1 MKVLGGLMTFTA
13 ALLLA
18 YAASGGQDVQAVG
31 GNVPAQD
38 GVDVQTHGP
47 IHEAYAQPT
56 APKTLAAPIIAK
68 KPPEPVNELPP
79 ESKPEGN
86 QAQWIPGYWA
96 WDDDQNDF
104 LWVSGIWRVPPPDRN
119 WVPGY
124 WQQVNGGQRWIS
136 GFWGVRADAS
146 MDLLPAPPEPIAEA
160 LPPQPNADTI
170 YAPGIWVNQENR
182 YLWRPGHWVRAR
194 PGWVWV
200 PAHYYWTPGG
210 YVFVR
215 GFWDYELDHRGL
227 CFAPVYLDPRIYVRP
242 GWFYRPRF
250 VIGSDFLLGSLF
262 VNVGT
267 NGYYFGDYY
276 APAYARR
283 FTPWIDYRVRGNVFD
298 PLFSY
303 YRWQHRGEP
312 RWETDLRAVYA
323 TRRDNV
329 ALRPAR
335 TLAMQGRVG
344 ARVVV
349 ATPLEQWKSTAFKLE
364 PVTKVH
370 AEEIRKNTV
379 EWRDL
384 SKQRGKIEMGVKPA
398 VVNVKQPNVVQS
410 VKVALPKT
418 TIVHPEIK
426 KVAPPHPELPKAVP
440 HPLEKKEKTEKKA
453 SLERR
458 DVQGENAGAAVQPH
472 ARTLATSPE
481 NTCNVA
487 EVARLPGLCVT
498 ASPEV
503 WRLPLQNI
511 RSRATDWRY
520 LSARPLGTIG
530 RERSRFPVA

>member
-1 MKVLGGLMTFTA
+1 MKVLGGLITLAA
-13 ALLLA
+13 ALLLV
-18 YAASGGQDVQAVG
+18 YATIGQQDAQAVG
-31 GNVPAQD
+31 GNLAAQE

-47 IHEAYAQPT
+47 IHEAYAQPA
-56 APKTLAAPIIAK
+56 APKTVAAPIVAK
-68 KPPEPVNELPP
+68 RPPEPVNELPP

-146 MDLLPAPPEPIAEA
+146 LELLPAPPEPIAEA

-170 YAPGIWVNQENR
+170 YVPGIWVNQESR
-182 YLWRPGHWVRAR
+182 YLWRPGHWVRCR

-215 GFWDYELDHRGL
+215 GFWDYELEHRGL
-227 CFAPVYLDPRIYVRP
+227 LFAPVFLNPRIYVRP
-242 GWFYRPRF
+242 GWAYRPHF
-250 VIGSDFLLGSLF
+250 TIAADFLLGSLF
-262 VNVGT
+262 VNIGT
-267 NGYYFGDYY
+267 NAYFFGDYY
-276 APAYARR
+276 APAYAQRG
-283 FTPWIDYRVRGNVFD
+283 FVPWIDYRIRGNVFD

-312 RWETDLRAVYA
+312 RWEADLRGVYV
-323 TRRDNV
+323 TRRDNM

-335 TLAMQGRVG
+335 TLALQGRAG
-344 ARVVV
+344 AKLVV
-349 ATPLEQWKSTAFKLE
+349 ATPLDQLKSKTFKLE

-384 SKQRGKIEMGVKPA
+384 SKQRGKIEMDVKPA
-398 VVNVKQPNVVQS
+398 VVNLKQPNVVQS

-418 TIVHPEIK
+418 TIVHPEVK

-440 HPLEKKEKTEKKA
+440 HPVEKREKAEKKA
-453 SLERR
+453 SLDRR
-458 DVQGENAGAAVQPH
+458 GIMDWLCLEGPH
-472 ARTLATSPE
+472 V
-481 NTCNVA
+481 TC
-487 EVARLPGLCVT
+487 
-498 ASPEV
+498 
-503 WRLPLQNI
+503 
-511 RSRATDWRY
+511 
-520 LSARPLGTIG
+520 RPLGTIG
-530 RERSRFPVA
+530 RERSRVPVA